1 MAQKKNNSFSL
12 TLFDIY
18 RKDPDGPLPEPP
30 TFLWTDRDGASWQ
43 IPFLEPDETGGKA
56 VQSALHRLYCLAGQ
70 VFKEDQV
77 FRTAPQK
84 LLNELNTTWQVG
96 PDLLPVCFPRAGGFC
111 LEKEYLLLYLEV
123 QPVMPEINAECLSR
137 LAVMLTNKLCYR
149 EKQVATLQREF
160 KAHQEG
166 SPGRSEQEIVQAH
179 FQGND
184 AKLIK
189 GITGEAITVREIFA
203 DLAGP
208 GWESMLL
215 DRFLLKS
222 LLITPSED
230 AAPSYSRADEENLLR
245 LTRGMN
251 ENYLPASLEALAGH
265 VVPVQ
270 TFANVRFFAANE
282 GIAAHVKPGP
292 GPGQDF
298 LCTEFSSRTH
308 SEYMLLFVL
317 AVYQHYR
324 LIDLI
329 RELARCTAD
338 LNEHSLDSRRIEQL
352 RQLRQKLAVHE
363 VKYINTQPA
372 FLTNYQQYYSGLRQG
387 LNTGAL
393 AEKLRRSVAE
403 LDALL
408 AAEEMRRAEEDLR
421 DRKEQKE
428 RDEKG
433 KMLMAVTAEAVAL
446 PYYLHSLLAHALH
459 FNNYVALAITGIV
472 TVGVVTKTV
481 LTMRGKKS

>member
-1 MAQKKNNSFSL
+1 
-12 TLFDIY
+12 
-18 RKDPDGPLPEPP
+18 
-30 TFLWTDRDGASWQ
+30 
-43 IPFLEPDETGGKA
+43 
-56 VQSALHRLYCLAGQ
+56 
-70 VFKEDQV
+70 
-77 FRTAPQK
+77 
-84 LLNELNTTWQVG
+84 
-96 PDLLPVCFPRAGGFC
+96 
-111 LEKEYLLLYLEV
+111 
-123 QPVMPEINAECLSR
+123 
-137 LAVMLTNKLCYR
+137 
-149 EKQVATLQREF
+149 
-160 KAHQEG
+160 
-166 SPGRSEQEIVQAH
+166 
-179 FQGND
+179 
-184 AKLIK
+184 
-189 GITGEAITVREIFA
+189 
-203 DLAGP
+203 
-208 GWESMLL
+208 
-215 DRFLLKS
+215 
-222 LLITPSED
+222 
-230 AAPSYSRADEENLLR
+230 
-245 LTRGMN
+245 
-251 ENYLPASLEALAGH
+251 
-265 VVPVQ
+265 
-270 TFANVRFFAANE
+270 
-282 GIAAHVKPGP
+282 
-292 GPGQDF
+292 
-298 LCTEFSSRTH
+298 
-308 SEYMLLFVL
+308 MLLFVL

-408 AAEEMRRAEEDLR
+408 AAEEMRRVEEDLR